1 MASAGIYKMGM
12 GNNVKKITYHGK
24 VTDLN
29 KLDQFYTTKN
39 TKKGKG
45 DKIYTNICINTQ
57 QNNKYTYNQ

>member
-1 MASAGIYKMGM
+1 MGM

-45 DKIYTNICINTQ
+45 DKKIHKYMYKHPTKQ
-57 QNNKYTYNQ
+57 QIHL